1 MRNWKTEI
9 DSSFATAEFKIEDY
23 TKYELNKYSNG
34 QSILLYVRESIPLYI
49 FHTVECW
56 IIYRRFLHWNKYK
69 KKEMA
74 FSLHLQFKQKYNFKP
89 FYSSKYD
96 NFIRFG
102 DLNSK
107 TTKSVVR

>member
-1 MRNWKTEI
+1 
-9 DSSFATAEFKIEDY
+9 
-23 TKYELNKYSNG
+23 
-34 QSILLYVRESIPLYI
+34 
-49 FHTVECW
+49 
-56 IIYRRFLHWNKYK
+56 
-69 KKEMA
+69 MA